1 MALAR
6 DLCWWN
12 RGAFWCSEEV
22 FQRISW
28 LPGGGGLTA
37 PYTRSNRPLWTAGF
51 RVVSA
56 VVGVF
61 VLRLLVE
68 FVPRTSSTPVATW
81 FWQTE
86 GRSAERVILGVRPSE
101 FILSEFQS
109 RSRRIFIG
117 SHSLPPLWSPN
128 RSFSYH
134 EERHRGTRR
143 SRPQQVQRRG
153 SISTASSLPS
163 MRLGTCMYACWPD
176 VGEPARWYKPGRD
189 CRPCDDLLYFGGA
202 HTSKLKVERP

>member
-1 MALAR
+1 
-6 DLCWWN
+6 
-12 RGAFWCSEEV
+12 V

-28 LPGGGGLTA
+28 LAGGGGLTA

-51 RVVSA
+51 QVVSA
-56 VVGVF
+56 VVGAC

-109 RSRRIFIG
+109 PSRRIFIG
-117 SHSLPPLWSPN
+117 SHSLPPLSGRLIGPPK
-128 RSFSYH
+128 SGGGLAGH
-134 EERHRGTRR
+134 PRR
-143 SRPQQVQRRG
+143 RPTPRTQLR
-153 SISTASSLPS
+153 IPESSQGLP
-163 MRLGTCMYACWPD
+163 CK
-176 VGEPARWYKPGRD
+176 ARTY
-189 CRPCDDLLYFGGA
+189 L
-202 HTSKLKVERP
+202 